1 MYIGSE
7 ERAQGHPDVSNSYP
21 WRPLHSMP
29 LDRPVVVDS
38 VDHGMVVAFPSDAGL
53 WFYWAGRRPHS
64 LQGDVP
70 ALSIAWKFVLDRAVQ
85 VKIAEAFGVL
95 IGAVL
100 SGARQTNPYRDT
112 DLTLGLRHTAR
123 ILHTCLGGRIPD
135 AAPTPSPKVPNLDRP
150 YAHALSDYAGRI
162 RVSHSAEYAI
172 RAEVGEEVYV
182 AYSEGGFL
190 AVVTAQGEREGQVH
204 TELMLKRRG

>member
-85 VKIAEAFGVL
+85 RLAG
-95 IGAVL
+95 
-100 SGARQTNPYRDT
+100 ST
-112 DLTLGLRHTAR
+112 
-123 ILHTCLGGRIPD
+123 
-135 AAPTPSPKVPNLDRP
+135 PTPRRKR
-150 YAHALSDYAGRI
+150 AMLSS
-162 RVSHSAEYAI
+162 VS
-172 RAEVGEEVYV
+172 G
-182 AYSEGGFL
+182 L
-190 AVVTAQGEREGQVH
+190 
-204 TELMLKRRG
+204 